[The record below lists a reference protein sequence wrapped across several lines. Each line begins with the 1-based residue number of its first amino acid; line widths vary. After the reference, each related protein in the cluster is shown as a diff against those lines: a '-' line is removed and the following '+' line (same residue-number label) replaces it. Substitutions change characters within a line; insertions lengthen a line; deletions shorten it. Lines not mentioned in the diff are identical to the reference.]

1 MKFLLILPVKN
12 PTKTLITICNHF
24 SKIVKIIVV
33 DDGST
38 INREY
43 FNLVKKKVCLL
54 RNSKNKGKGY
64 SIKKAIKKIIF
75 FKDVKGII
83 VADSDGQHGI
93 NDINKIIKQFKK
105 NKNQIILGQRNFDI
119 FNTPIRNYIGNKMS
133 ALIFFIKFKIFI
145 DTQCGLRAI
154 PIDIAKKNV
163 SIPQNRYVFETIQ
176 LIDFFKN
183 YKNRLKFFKIKTIY
197 KKDNKSYFNFVKDSF
212 EITNQFFK

>member
-1 MKFLLILPVKN
+1 
-12 PTKTLITICNHF
+12 
-24 SKIVKIIVV
+24 
-33 DDGST
+33 
-38 INREY
+38 
-43 FNLVKKKVCLL
+43 
-54 RNSKNKGKGY
+54 
-64 SIKKAIKKIIF
+64 
-75 FKDVKGII
+75 
-83 VADSDGQHGI
+83 
-93 NDINKIIKQFKK
+93 
-105 NKNQIILGQRNFDI
+105 
-119 FNTPIRNYIGNKMS
+119 MS